1 MTSNVLLFRS
11 RGDIRAADL
20 VSAGPHRRAPRGR
33 RPACGSPAATILVDE
48 SVLRTQ
54 NLAVFL

>member
-1 MTSNVLLFRS
+1 MAASSLLLFRS
-11 RGDIRAADL
+11 RGDIHDRPAVGGA
-20 VSAGPHRRAPRGR
+20 HRRAAREHGGLLLAR
-33 RPACGSPAATILVDE
+33 REILVDE